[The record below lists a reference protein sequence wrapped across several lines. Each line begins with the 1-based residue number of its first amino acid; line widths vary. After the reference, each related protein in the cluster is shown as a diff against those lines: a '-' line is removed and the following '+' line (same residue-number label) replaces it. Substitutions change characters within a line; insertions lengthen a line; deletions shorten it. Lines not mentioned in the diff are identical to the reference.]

1 MKSLIA
7 SALLLAF
14 FISTPAL
21 ALAKE
26 SMGEAHKSAVATAVA
41 ELLDAADRAGGIG
54 IQVRE
59 LAKEQETLHNEI
71 SEKMDKVGARSWVQ
85 AFLFGS
91 DYETLGEL
99 RSTIVTSEN
108 GISVLEKARDKALAS
123 AKADIDLQI
132 EALEH
137 ENAHA
142 REFIAEQEG
151 KFSLF
156 GWLVRLF

>member
-1 MKSLIA
+1 M
-7 SALLLAF
+7 LAF
-14 FISTPAL
+14 LITSPAH
-21 ALAKE
+21 AQE
-26 SMGEAHKSAVATAVA
+26 SMGEAHKSAVADAVA
-41 ELLDAADRAGGIG
+41 ELLDAADRDRGVGPL
-54 IQVRE
+54 VRE
-59 LAKEQETLHNEI
+59 LAKEQEAIHTQV

-85 AFLFGS
+85 SFLLGS
-91 DYETLGEL
+91 DYDTLGEL
-99 RSTIVTSEN
+99 RSTLVTSEN
-108 GISVLEKARDKALAS
+108 GISVLEKARAKALPS
-123 AKADIDLQI
+123 VKADIDLQI